1 MGEMQ
6 FMDNVLS
13 KHYANGLKY
22 HKSMGFYEKWP
33 EYERFLAGDQ
43 WPAATE
49 RTKGLPRPVFNLIAY
64 IQTHKKA
71 SVMGD
76 SIKMVYTSEEIDE
89 AGVDPLI
96 DNAMNGADKFTKFA
110 DATWERLDQDK
121 LNDEMLVSASNCGT
135 GILHYYWNNTI
146 KGGLTNKYIG
156 DFEGEFIDPAN
167 CFFGDTQ
174 CTDVQKQPYILISH
188 RELTKNV
195 IEAARK
201 GGVPETLVSLINA
214 DKNTNDELYDAAK
227 HEMEDMGKV
236 TVLTE
241 YYKKNGNVYFKKVCN
256 DVVIVPETNTML
268 TRYPIAVMTW
278 RPRKKC
284 SYGIGDTEGLIA
296 NQKGVNFSLAMMLL
310 SQQQT
315 GWPKL
320 LAKPG
325 AIKQQITNAPGEI
338 ITDYYVGDGDGIKYM
353 NTQSFSA
360 NTFGLVDKFIS
371 LTKDLSGAN
380 DASMGIA
387 PGADMSAQAIMLLQR
402 SAGVPLEDIKKRFY
416 RCVEDIGRI
425 WEDIWKTK
433 YNLPRKVK
441 VTGEDGNDA
450 MMEFTGTDYKDA
462 PMSLKIDI
470 GPASTYSEFTAQ
482 STLDKLYD
490 KGAIDTVTYLKF
502 SSKTA
507 VPFKTE
513 LIKELEN
520 QMQVSID
527 GGALDGASGGNME
540 MLDNSQGMPE
550 MGISEVKEP
559 NI

>member
-71 SVMGD
+71 AVMGD

-278 RPRKKC
+278 KPRKKC

-371 LTKDLSGAN
+371 LTKDLNGAN

>member
-1 MGEMQ
+1 MEEKQ
-6 FMDNVLS
+6 FIDNVLS

-43 WPAATE
+43 WPAPTE
-49 RTKGLPRPVFNLIAY
+49 NTKGLPRPVFNLIAY

-76 SIKMVYTSEEIDE
+76 SIKMIYTSEEIDE
-89 AGVDPLI
+89 AEVDPMI
-96 DNAMNGADKFTKFA
+96 DSAMEGADKFTKFA
-110 DATWERLDQDK
+110 SSTWERLDQDK

-135 GILHYYWNNTI
+135 GILHYYWDNNI
-146 KGGLTNKYIG
+146 KGGITNKYVG

-174 CTDVQKQPYILISH
+174 CREVQRQPYILISH
-188 RELTKNV
+188 RELAKNV
-195 IEAARK
+195 IEVARK
-201 GGVPETLVSLINA
+201 GGVPETLISLITEDN
-214 DKNTNDELYDAAK
+214 NTNDELYDAAK
-227 HEMEDMGKV
+227 HEIADMGKV

-241 YYKKNGNVYFKKVCN
+241 YYKKDGKVHFKKVCN
-256 DVVIVPETNTML
+256 DVVIVPETNTNL

-284 SYGIGDTEGLIA
+284 AYGIGDTEGLIA

-325 AIKQQITNAPGEI
+325 ALKQVITNSPGEV

-353 NTQSFSA
+353 NVQSFSA

-402 SAGVPLEDIKKRFY
+402 SAGVPLEDIKKRYY
-416 RCVEDIGRI
+416 RCIEDVGRI
-425 WEDIWKTK
+425 WEDMWKAK

-441 VTGEDGNDA
+441 VLGEDGKD
-450 MMEFTGTDYKDA
+450 MMIDFLGTAYEGV

-482 STLDKLYD
+482 GTLDKLYD
-490 KGAIDTVTYLKF
+490 KGAIDTITYLKF

-507 VPFKTE
+507 VPYKTE
-513 LIKELEN
+513 LIKELEK
-520 QMQVSID
+520 QMQ
-527 GGALDGASGGNME
+527 GAINGNDLSGGSMDMIE
-540 MLDNSQGMPE
+540 QSEGMPE
-550 MGISEVKEP
+550 MGISEVNEP